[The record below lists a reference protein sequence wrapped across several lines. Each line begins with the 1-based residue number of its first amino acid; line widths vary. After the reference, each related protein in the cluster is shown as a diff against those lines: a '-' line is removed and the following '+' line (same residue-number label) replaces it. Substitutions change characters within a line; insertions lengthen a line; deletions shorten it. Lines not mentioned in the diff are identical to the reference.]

1 MDLLTL
7 TIVNAFIALVAT
19 AVLVLQDSADRQF
32 RYQRY
37 FVLAG
42 LCMLLNASFSAL
54 RYAGYPLPYW
64 LFPALTNSLSV
75 GASLALAAG
84 IHRHLQKPGKRL
96 GLLLLFLL
104 IFALHFVDA
113 ISSNLGYRMLLN
125 IPIVLIVNLWCIAM
139 LWQARHSELGKVYL
153 AFMATFIFNILQF
166 SARSIYL
173 LLEQTQVV
181 TANYSSLVHSI
192 GFFCLTVFAI
202 LVFCCIIMLSHRQ
215 QKLMLQQLS
224 ERDALTGALNRR
236 TLDLRL
242 AAEFNRCRRKGSS
255 LSLLLLDADH
265 FKKINDTLGHAAGD
279 QAVQHI
285 AHIAEQQLRDYDLLF
300 RFGGEEFLLCLPDT
314 EHHIA
319 LQIAERLRQS
329 IEKQRVQHTDQF
341 TLTVSIGVASTP
353 GATDWQSL
361 LTQADQAL
369 YIAKSLGRN
378 QVQSF
383 SAVKSTQVA
392 TIPS

>member
-96 GLLLLFLL
+96 GLLLVFLL

-224 ERDALTGALNRR
+224 QRDALTGALNRR

>member
-96 GLLLLFLL
+96 GLLLVFLL

-285 AHIAEQQLRDYDLLF
+285 AHIADQQLRDYDLLF

>member
-84 IHRHLQKPGKRL
+84 IHRHLQKPGKQL
-96 GLLLLFLL
+96 GLLLVFLL

-192 GFFCLTVFAI
+192 GFFVLPCSPFWSSAA
-202 LVFCCIIMLSHRQ
+202 LS
-215 QKLMLQQLS
+215 
-224 ERDALTGALNRR
+224 
-236 TLDLRL
+236 
-242 AAEFNRCRRKGSS
+242 C
-255 LSLLLLDADH
+255 
-265 FKKINDTLGHAAGD
+265 
-279 QAVQHI
+279 
-285 AHIAEQQLRDYDLLF
+285 
-300 RFGGEEFLLCLPDT
+300 
-314 EHHIA
+314 
-319 LQIAERLRQS
+319 
-329 IEKQRVQHTDQF
+329 
-341 TLTVSIGVASTP
+341 
-353 GATDWQSL
+353 
-361 LTQADQAL
+361 
-369 YIAKSLGRN
+369 
-378 QVQSF
+378 
-383 SAVKSTQVA
+383 
-392 TIPS
+392 

>member
-1 MDLLTL
+1 
-7 TIVNAFIALVAT
+7 
-19 AVLVLQDSADRQF
+19 
-32 RYQRY
+32 
-37 FVLAG
+37 
-42 LCMLLNASFSAL
+42 
-54 RYAGYPLPYW
+54 
-64 LFPALTNSLSV
+64 
-75 GASLALAAG
+75 
-84 IHRHLQKPGKRL
+84 
-96 GLLLLFLL
+96 
-104 IFALHFVDA
+104 
-113 ISSNLGYRMLLN
+113 
-125 IPIVLIVNLWCIAM
+125 
-139 LWQARHSELGKVYL
+139 
-153 AFMATFIFNILQF
+153 
-166 SARSIYL
+166 
-173 LLEQTQVV
+173 
-181 TANYSSLVHSI
+181 
-192 GFFCLTVFAI
+192 
-202 LVFCCIIMLSHRQ
+202 MLSHRQ

>member
-96 GLLLLFLL
+96 GLLLVFLL

-255 LSLLLLDADH
+255 LSLQLLDADH

>member
-1 MDLLTL
+1 
-7 TIVNAFIALVAT
+7 
-19 AVLVLQDSADRQF
+19 
-32 RYQRY
+32 
-37 FVLAG
+37 
-42 LCMLLNASFSAL
+42 
-54 RYAGYPLPYW
+54 
-64 LFPALTNSLSV
+64 LSV

-96 GLLLLFLL
+96 GLLLVFLL

-242 AAEFNRCRRKGSS
+242 AAEFNRCRRKGCS

>member
-42 LCMLLNASFSAL
+42 LCMLLNASLSAL

-96 GLLLLFLL
+96 GLLLVFML
-104 IFALHFVDA
+104 IYALHFVDY
-113 ISSNLGYRMLLN
+113 ISNNLGYRMLLN
-125 IPIVLIVNLWCIAM
+125 IPIVLLVNFWCIAM

-166 SARSIYL
+166 GARSAYL
-173 LLEQTQVV
+173 LLEQTQVIN
-181 TANYSSLVHSI
+181 TNYSALVHSI
-192 GFFCLTVFAI
+192 GFFCLTIFAI
-202 LVFCCIIMLSHRQ
+202 LIFCCIIMLSHRQ

-224 ERDALTGALNRR
+224 ERDALTGLLNRR

-242 AAEFNRCRRKGSS
+242 AAEFNRCQRKGSS

-285 AHIAEQQLRDYDLLF
+285 ARIADQQLRDYDLLF

-314 EHHIA
+314 DHSTA

-329 IEKQRVQHTDQF
+329 IEKQAVQATEPF
-341 TLTVSIGVASTP
+341 TLTVSIGVASSP
-353 GATDWQSL
+353 GTADWQSL
-361 LTQADQAL
+361 LKHADQAL
-369 YIAKSLGRN
+369 YMAKFRGRN

-383 SAVKSTQVA
+383 SAVKLEHA
-392 TIPS
+392 TAISD

>member
-96 GLLLLFLL
+96 GLLLVFLL

-392 TIPS
+392 TILS

>member
-96 GLLLLFLL
+96 GLLLVFLL

-192 GFFCLTVFAI
+192 GFFCLTMFAI